1 MPVNVLNRFGPINFS
16 SLTSQTENNSINS
29 LLSSFST
36 LGSENFS
43 LSESY
48 LSLKNRTGDNLTDTK
63 ESTLENPIGV
73 GLIDTYDNSI
83 RFSKFYGASFL
94 SSSIV
99 LSNGG
104 TVLAKVYSPS
114 VLTNNNFLTDNGQD
128 KVFKFSLYEK
138 TGTATPIVDSDWKL
152 VYSSI
157 KSSVNFEK
165 FYDLA
170 STKSYK
176 VVVKDCLT
184 NAFTSSMFVGNCT
197 NTNFLNNNS
206 FFYTITS
213 RDLNVAKS
221 LLITNILND
230 RVTNNYSDTQVLD
243 LTNILENLQRVL
255 TNPNYSKPESQL
267 YPKISFYDDQ
277 NYLRNLTFKGIL
289 YQKKDSENIN
299 YGYFYTGTVI
309 AESTDGTNPI
319 LYYSFEETTTFGTIN
334 LYIHAPLEIPE
345 GTSGTSGVCTSIPE
359 KIGEMPYEIE
369 IKGPR
374 CGILDFGTGKP
385 QLISNPVST
394 TQVRYSGSFT
404 ITNIND
410 DDLNVEID
418 VNGWTDNEGNDLDEY
433 LTPII
438 VNPSIFTV
446 PSNSNKKVSLAFG
459 LNNYQSV
466 YQPISFNART
476 TIDFSLPDVYFPSTR
491 KGVLKVNFDKNSCIT
506 TTKSKIV
513 ISEASNVARL
523 EYFGKINENWT
534 TIKNRILS
542 NPNGISGV
550 ADDKVFSKAI
560 ITSLP
565 NVGCELPTST
575 TIDGYTVNLTWNL
588 ITNGQQPY
596 VCNDSFFSGTYNITS
611 SNQYLGTSYFSI
623 VFKRQ
628 TDISTVGSYITLT
641 QLFGT
646 SNPF

>member
-29 LLSSFST
+29 LLGSFSS

-48 LSLKNRTGDNLTDTK
+48 LSLKNRTGNNLTDTK
-63 ESTLENPIGV
+63 ELSIENPIGA

-94 SSSIV
+94 SASIV

-138 TGTATPIVDSDWKL
+138 TGTTTPIVDTNWKL

-165 FYDLA
+165 FYDLS

-176 VVVKDCLT
+176 LVVKDCLT
-184 NAFTSSMFVGNCT
+184 NAFTSSMFKGNCT
-197 NTNFLNNNS
+197 TTNFLNNDS
-206 FFYTITS
+206 YFYTITS

-221 LLITNILND
+221 LLLTNILND
-230 RVTNNYSDTQVLD
+230 RITNNYSDTQILD

-255 TNPNYSKPESQL
+255 SNPNYSKSQSQL

-289 YQKKDSENIN
+289 YQKKDSDNIN

-334 LYIHAPLEIPE
+334 LYIHAPLEIPG
-345 GTSGTSGVCTSIPE
+345 GTAGTSGVCTSIPD

-369 IKGPR
+369 INGPR
-374 CGILDFGTGKP
+374 CGILDFGSGKP
-385 QLISNPVST
+385 QIVSNPTST
-394 TQVRYSGSFT
+394 TQVRYSGSF
-404 ITNIND
+404 IVTNIND

-418 VNGWTDNEGNDLDEY
+418 ANGWTDNEGNDLDAY
-433 LTPII
+433 LTPVV
-438 VNPSIFTV
+438 VNPNLFTV
-446 PSNSNKKVSLAFG
+446 PSNSNKKVSLSFG
-459 LNNYQSV
+459 VNNYQSI
-466 YQPISFNART
+466 YQPISFTART
-476 TIDFSLPDVYFPSTR
+476 TIDFTLPDTYFPQART
-491 KGVLKVNFDKNSCIT
+491 GVLKVNFDKNSCLIT
-506 TTKSKIV
+506 TRPKIV
-513 ISEASNVARL
+513 VSQASNVARL
-523 EYFGKINENWT
+523 EYFGKLNENWT
-534 TIKNRILS
+534 TIKNKVLS
-542 NPNGISGV
+542 NPNAITGV
-550 ADDKVFSKAI
+550 TDDKVFSKAI

-565 NVGCELPTST
+565 NTGCDLPSS
-575 TIDGYTVNLTWNL
+575 IVVDGYTITLNWNL
-588 ITNGQQPY
+588 ITNGQQSY
-596 VCNDSFFSGTYNITS
+596 ICNDNFFSGTYNITS
-611 SNQYLGTSYFSI
+611 SNEYLGTSYFNI
-623 VFKRQ
+623 LFKRQ
-628 TDISTVGSYITLT
+628 TDTSLVGSYINLT
-641 QLFGT
+641 QLFGI